1 MIRMSDEGVLQRLD
15 TRLRTVGEWLLVGY
29 TVALV
34 LVTFVFPDRSP
45 REAGPE
51 TTDAIQLFVG

>member
-1 MIRMSDEGVLQRLD
+1 MRWMFEEGSQARLD
-15 TRLRTVGEWLLVGY
+15 ARLRRVGEWLLVGY

-34 LVTFVFPDRSP
+34 VVTFALPDRAP

-51 TTDAIQLFVG
+51 TAAAIQLFVG